1 MRRVTSLISCVA
13 FGAAV
18 LAFAPG
24 AGSAA
29 PGSPQCNAT
38 GGNVIAA
45 SGSHFVHTF
54 TGGGTFTPKQTM
66 DVEYLV
72 VGGGGGGGPVS
83 NRRMAGGG
91 GGGGNVVTG
100 TVSVTA
106 NTGYTI
112 TIGDGGTAGSGTTR
126 GGTGGTSSFGALA
139 SAAGGGGGGAG
150 ATNINGVDGTSGGGG
165 GGATAA
171 TTGGTGS
178 SGGNGGSGFI
188 GANTTRAAA
197 GGGGDG
203 GNGSNGA
210 SSTGGNGG
218 AGTSSSIDGT
228 ATTYGAGGG
237 GGSSTTGG
245 TGGSGA
251 GNGGTASSPNG
262 GTATANRGGGGGG
275 AGNHTVSGQSNAG
288 GAGGSGIVIIRYL
301 KNAGC
306 PNEPGSASFSNP
318 TFSWSA
324 PSSIPSGQ
332 SISSYTVVY
341 REQGAAAQ
349 GWGIYA
355 RNGTATSINLTGKT
369 VVACGLVNAS
379 PWTCVLGKG
388 NLVAGRT
395 YEFRVF
401 ARTNTNGLSKMSS
414 IVTHTPV

>member
-1 MRRVTSLISCVA
+1 MRRATSVMAGFAL
-13 FGAAV
+13 GAAA
-18 LAFAPG
+18 LALAPAA
-24 AGSAA
+24 AGVP

-38 GGNVIAA
+38 GGSSITA

-54 TGGGTFTPKQTM
+54 TAGGTFTPKQSM

-112 TIGDGGTAGSGTTR
+112 TIGSGGTAGSGTTR

-139 SAAGGGGGGAG
+139 SADGGGGGGAG
-150 ATNINGVDGTSGGGG
+150 VTNINGVNGTSGGGG
-165 GGATAA
+165 GNTG
-171 TTGGTGS
+171 TGGTGS
-178 SGGNGGSGFI
+178 SGGNGGTGFN
-188 GANTTRAAA
+188 GGNATHAGA

-203 GNGSNGA
+203 SVGGTGSNGT

-218 AGTSSSIDGT
+218 AGTSSSINGT
-228 ATTYGAGGG
+228 ATVYGAGGG

-245 TGGSGA
+245 TAGSG
-251 GNGGTASSPNG
+251 GGDGGTASSPNG

-275 AGNHTVSGQSNAG
+275 AGNHTVNGQSNTG

-341 REQGAAAQ
+341 REFGTAAQ

-355 RNGTATSINLTGKT
+355 RSGTATSISLAGRT
-369 VVACGLVNAS
+369 VATCGVANAA
-379 PWTCVLGKG
+379 PWSCVLGKG
-388 NLVAGRT
+388 NLVAGQT

-401 ARTNTNGLSKMSS
+401 ARTSTSGLSKMSS
-414 IVTHTPV
+414 IVTHTPL